1 MDSSAE
7 INEEEDVF
15 IDGIRIPS
23 APKQPN
29 FTGDKTGNRL
39 VITYIENI
47 NFKSYAG
54 RQLLGPFQKSF
65 TSIVGPN
72 GSGKS
77 FKNIQ
82 IIF

>member
-1 MDSSAE
+1 MDLSDL
-7 INEEEDVF
+7 NEENEQEYY
-15 IDGIRIPS
+15 IDGIFIPPP
-23 APKQPN
+23 PKQPN

-54 RQLLGPFQKSF
+54 KQLLGPFHKSF

-72 GSGKS
+72 GSVC
-77 FKNIQ
+77 
-82 IIF
+82 IFS